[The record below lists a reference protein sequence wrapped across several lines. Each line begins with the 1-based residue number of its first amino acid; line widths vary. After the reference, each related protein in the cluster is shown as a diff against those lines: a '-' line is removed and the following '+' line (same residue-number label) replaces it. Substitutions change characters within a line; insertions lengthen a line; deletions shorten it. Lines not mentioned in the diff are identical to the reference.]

1 MADYYK
7 IQSLSN
13 KGDISISRKVF
24 EQIASDATSRV
35 NGASVSKKE
44 KFRLSHPV
52 SVTFHGNGQVEISIS
67 ISLSKDANVSE
78 TCKKIQ
84 EEVASSLM
92 AYSESI
98 PYDIKIKVASIA

>member
-7 IQSLSN
+7 IKNLS
-13 KGDISISRKVF
+13 KSGDIALSRKVF
-24 EQIASDATSRV
+24 EQIASDAANRV

-44 KFRLSHPV
+44 KFKLSPV
-52 SVTFHGNGQVEISIS
+52 VVSFHSNGKVEVALS
-67 ISLSKDANVSE
+67 ISLSKEANVNE

-92 AYSESI
+92 AYCESI
-98 PYDIKIKVASIA
+98 PYEIEIKVVSIA

>member
-7 IQSLSN
+7 IQSLSK
-13 KGDISISRKVF
+13 KGDISLSRKVF
-24 EQIASDATSRV
+24 EQIASDAASRV

-44 KFRLSHPV
+44 KFRLSPV
-52 SVTFHGNGQVEISIS
+52 VVTFHKNGKVEVSIS
-67 ISLSKDANVSE
+67 ISLSKQANIGE

-92 AYSESI
+92 AYAESI
-98 PYDIKIKVASIA
+98 PYDIQIKVASIA

>member
-7 IQSLSN
+7 IKNLSN
-13 KGDISISRKVF
+13 RGDIALSRKVF
-24 EQIASDATSRV
+24 EQIASDAASRV

-44 KFRLSHPV
+44 KFKLSPV
-52 SVTFHGNGQVEISIS
+52 IVTFHTNGKVEVSLS
-67 ISLSKDANVSE
+67 ISLSKESNVSE

-92 AYSESI
+92 AYCESI
-98 PYDIKIKVASIA
+98 PYDIKIKVASII